1 MMCGFGHLIQLM
13 GTLLV
18 VPTGLLTDRRPPPQF
33 DPVDLLWRR
42 EVPLKVSVFAWRLF
56 RSRLPTKVNL
66 FRRRIIPSDAQWC
79 VTGCGIQ
86 ESENHLFLNCG
97 VFGQIWQLVCNWLG
111 VCAADP
117 SNVMDHF
124 FQFSTSSGYA
134 TSRRP
139 FMSVI
144 WFASTWIVWKER
156 NDRLFR
162 GKENSPIQLLEKIK
176 LLSFWWLKSNF
187 KVFHYNFHF
196 WCQNPF
202 VCVGIG

>member
-33 DPVDLLWRR
+33 APVDLLWRR

-97 VFGQIWQLVCNWLG
+97 VFGQI
-111 VCAADP
+111 
-117 SNVMDHF
+117 
-124 FQFSTSSGYA
+124 
-134 TSRRP
+134 
-139 FMSVI
+139 
-144 WFASTWIVWKER
+144 
-156 NDRLFR
+156 
-162 GKENSPIQLLEKIK
+162 
-176 LLSFWWLKSNF
+176 
-187 KVFHYNFHF
+187 
-196 WCQNPF
+196 
-202 VCVGIG
+202 